1 LNDTTS
7 FIVDL
12 PFGVGHRWGSAAP
25 KWEQQI
31 LGGWQLTGINSV
43 TSGVP
48 LNLTYTA
55 NSNQVVSTTSSAYSL
70 RPNLISTP
78 HAVYGHS
85 LMKTN
90 SAVNGYLNSAALSV
104 PAGSQLFGNAGR
116 NILRGPAFGQFD
128 LSAHK
133 TFPLFTEAQSLEF
146 RIEAFNVLN
155 ATNYISPN
163 TNIGTVGATGILS
176 PNGSFGT
183 FSGSTSVFPS
193 RQVQVALRLAF

>member
-1 LNDTTS
+1 M
-7 FIVDL
+7 
-12 PFGVGHRWGSAAP
+12 P
-25 KWEQQI
+25 KWEQQV
-31 LGGWQLTGINSV
+31 LGGWSLTGINTV

-70 RPNLISTP
+70 RPNLVSTP
-78 HAVYGHS
+78 NTVYGHS
-85 LMKTN
+85 LTKTN
-90 SAVNGYLNSAALSV
+90 SAVNGFLNIAAVSA

-116 NILRGPAFGQFD
+116 NGLRGPAFGQFD

-133 TFPLFTEAQSLEF
+133 KFTLLTEGQTLEF

-163 TNIGTVGATGILS
+163 TSIGSVGATGLLS
-176 PNGSFGT
+176 PNGSFGA
-183 FSGSTSVFPS
+183 FSGNSSVFPS
-193 RQVQVALRLAF
+193 RQVQAALRLAF